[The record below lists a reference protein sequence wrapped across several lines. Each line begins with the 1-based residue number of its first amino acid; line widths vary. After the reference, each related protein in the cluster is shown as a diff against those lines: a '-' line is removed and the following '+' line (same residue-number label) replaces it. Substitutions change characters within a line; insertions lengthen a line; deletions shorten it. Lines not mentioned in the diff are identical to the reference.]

1 MNVALYFITHEGI
14 VSQLLKVACSIVRK
28 PVENIAYMEIPLD
41 ADVESYTRQSVK
53 AVAQLDTASGLII
66 ITDIYGATPSNIAQT
81 LTDEFQATLISGLN
95 LPMLL
100 RLLNYRNEKL
110 PQLITKAITGGKSGI
125 QQH

>member
-1 MNVALYFITHEGI
+1 MSVALYFVTHEG
-14 VSQLLKVACSIVRK
+14 VASQLLKVACSIVRK

-41 ADVESYTRQSVK
+41 ADVENYTRQSAT
-53 AVAQLDTASGLII
+53 AVSQLDTASGLII
-66 ITDIYGATPSNIAQT
+66 VTDIYGATPSNIAQT

-125 QQH
+125 QQY

>member
-53 AVAQLDTASGLII
+53 AVLQLDTASGLII

-125 QQH
+125 QQY

>member
-53 AVAQLDTASGLII
+53 AISQLDTASGLII

-110 PQLITKAITGGKSGI
+110 PQLITKAMTGGKSGI
-125 QQH
+125 QQY

>member
-28 PVENIAYMEIPLD
+28 PVENIAYIEVPLD
-41 ADVESYTRQSVK
+41 ADIESYTRQSVK